1 MQEIDLIFQHYY
13 RPLCLY
19 ATHYL
24 HDIDEAEDVVQD
36 CFVKL
41 ISRSIMPENIK
52 AFLYTSVRNACIDR
66 LRRQSPIDT
75 EISPS
80 DLSGTI
86 SDDQAQESS
95 FREAELWTAI
105 ELLPERCREI
115 FLMSKRDGMTYREIA
130 EELNLSEKTVEHQI
144 SKALKTLRGKK
155 DDFLADFFLYFT
167 FHPWGYSVIL
177 AL

>member
-1 MQEIDLIFQHYY
+1 MQEIDLIFQQYY

-24 HDIDEAEDVVQD
+24 HNIDEAEDVVQD

-41 ISRSIMPENIK
+41 ISRNIMPENIK

-86 SDDQAQESS
+86 SDNQAQESS
-95 FREAELWTAI
+95 FQEAELWTAI
-105 ELLPERCREI
+105 EKYDLSGDSRRTESIRKDRGASDFQGFKDLTRQER
-115 FLMSKRDGMTYREIA
+115 
-130 EELNLSEKTVEHQI
+130 
-144 SKALKTLRGKK
+144 
-155 DDFLADFFLYFT
+155 
-167 FHPWGYSVIL
+167 
-177 AL
+177 

>member
-86 SDDQAQESS
+86 SDEQAQESS

-105 ELLPERCREI
+105 ELLPERCRGI
-115 FLMSKRDGMTYREIA
+115 FLMSKRDGYD
-130 EELNLSEKTVEHQI
+130 LSGDCRRTQPV
-144 SKALKTLRGKK
+144 GKDRRTSDFQGFK
-155 DDFLADFFLYFT
+155 DLT
-167 FHPWGYSVIL
+167 RQER
-177 AL
+177 

>member
-1 MQEIDLIFQHYY
+1 MQEIDLIFQQYY

-144 SKALKTLRGKK
+144 SKALKILRGKK